1 MAVAELGYKIDSSGA
16 VVAAANLDDMTAA
29 AVRAEAGAD
38 RMAVGQRKLSAAT
51 ARSGV
56 NMRMLAPQLSQIG
69 QMYTATGQLGQAVAV
84 QAADIGLA
92 FGVAGT
98 IIGAVAG
105 VALPSLISAL
115 SDTGNEASDLE
126 GRLDILSEIMDKADS
141 ATEILEKS
149 VSELAEEYGDA
160 YDRVREFAAFQAE
173 LAQSQSARR
182 LSDQFVVLSDAIGRY
197 SVSSSEVTGPAATWA
212 SEANRNAVRAIT
224 SDFNVTTEQALAL
237 KTELDAIANANTFE
251 KQRAAMGSL
260 ISALESLGVPVSKLP
275 VDLQIAVAE
284 MITLSN
290 ETDNVDRAVKRA
302 LGQTVSW
309 ASAMASVGNEISAI
323 MSSMSSLTGGVIGN
337 AAKQTEIDAL
347 RAGKSIRDAARA
359 ATDFKAQTEFD
370 AREQGANMFERL
382 IISGERYQHERG
394 MQLDAELDREREAAR
409 ERDRITGGGGGGA
422 AGLTSEQYESK
433 LEALRTSLLNEREVL
448 EQWKLEQD
456 TLLADQR
463 AIELLGIEE
472 HNQAKLRLEEE
483 YNQRRVEI
491 AAMGE
496 ESKLSLALGGASD
509 VLGVIGQFN
518 DKAFKLAKVAAAA
531 QALISTLQGSAEA
544 LKLPYPYNLIAAA
557 QVAAKGFGLVAA
569 IKGVSS
575 SGGSASISAGGTSSA
590 AGVTATSSAADVVP
604 QTNAIIQ
611 VDSGRSRL
619 TIEEINDIITGIQS
633 QSEDGV
639 IISGIQTA

>member
-1 MAVAELGYKIDSSGA
+1 MSVAELGYKIDSSGA

-38 RMAVGQRKLSAAT
+38 RMAAGQRKLSAAIGLSSN
-51 ARSGV
+51 R
-56 NMRMLAPQLSQIG
+56 MRMIIPQASQVA
-69 QMYTATGQLGQAVAV
+69 QQFTATGNLGQAVAV

-92 FGVAGT
+92 WGTAGT

-105 VALPSLISAL
+105 IALPALISSMGGGADAAEDMEEQVESLADAVEMYRKASRDAAMSTGSMIEEYGLASEELKLVLQDFAAIEKINAIDNINATTAAINEMVTASGRFDDVSSDFGKATEFLFGTFNAL
-115 SDTGNEASDLE
+115 KRDQVAIGVEFARN
-126 GRLDILSEIMDKADS
+126 LDILESS
-141 ATEILEKS
+141 R
-149 VSELAEEYGDA
+149 DA
-160 YDRVREFAAFQAE
+160 
-173 LAQSQSARR
+173 
-182 LSDQFVVLSDAIGRY
+182 
-197 SVSSSEVTGPAATWA
+197 
-212 SEANRNAVRAIT
+212 AVRLQAAVDLRQALLDNAGGYEGLNDAQKQLLNDLGATIQQMEL
-224 SDFNVTTEQALAL
+224 FRGAVTT
-237 KTELDAIANANTFE
+237 
-251 KQRAAMGSL
+251 
-260 ISALESLGVPVSKLP
+260 
-275 VDLQIAVAE
+275 AE
-284 MITLSN
+284 
-290 ETDNVDRAVKRA
+290 
-302 LGQTVSW
+302 GQTFNW
-309 ASAMASVGNEISAI
+309 ASAMASVGDEISAI

-544 LKLPYPYNLIAAA
+544 LKLPFPYNLIAAA
-557 QVAAKGFGLVAA
+557 QVMAHGMGLVSA

-590 AGVTATSSAADVVP
+590 AGVTATSSAAEVAP

-611 VDSGRSRL
+611 VESGRSRF
-619 TIEEINDIITGIQS
+619 TVEEINDIITGIQS
-633 QSEDGV
+633 ESEDGV

>member
-1 MAVAELGYKIDSSGA
+1 MSVAELGYKIDSSGA

-38 RMAVGQRKLSAAT
+38 RMAAGQRKLGAAT

-98 IIGAVAG
+98 IIGTVAG
-105 VALPSLISAL
+105 IALPALLSSMTGASNATDEFKKAIEDANSAMEEYVSLAKEVDRNNGKSFEAAADNVRMVSDAYRDLIAIAKIEAL
-115 SDTGNEASDLE
+115 NSINA
-126 GRLDILSEIMDKADS
+126 
-141 ATEILEKS
+141 AT
-149 VSELAEEYGDA
+149 VELAESVTNYSYSLGAIGDA
-160 YDRVREFAAFQAE
+160 GDLLDVETQLRGNITVWKENREEVGLFVDALNEMKNAADLSDRYEAAVRVRDIFKSTVDVSGEMSDRQIEFWKN
-173 LAQSQSARR
+173 L
-182 LSDQFVVLSDAIGRY
+182 
-197 SVSSSEVTGPAATWA
+197 SSSVY
-212 SEANRNAVRAIT
+212 
-224 SDFNVTTEQALAL
+224 QM
-237 KTELDAIANANTFE
+237 EL
-251 KQRAAMGSL
+251 
-260 ISALESLGVPVSKLP
+260 LG
-275 VDLQIAVAE
+275 A
-284 MITLSN
+284 
-290 ETDNVDRAVKRA
+290 AVKSA
-302 LGQTVSW
+302 EGQTFDW
-309 ASAMASVGNEISAI
+309 ASAMASVGDEISAI
-323 MSSMSSLTGGVIGN
+323 MSNMSSLTGGVIGN

-409 ERDRITGGGGGGA
+409 ERDKLAGGA
-422 AGLTSEQYESK
+422 RPFELGVSDIESTIEGLRLQSEVVSQWYTQSQ
-433 LEALRTSLLNEREVL
+433 EALRMASDEELAIIGGRNE
-448 EQWKLEQD
+448 
-456 TLLADQR
+456 
-463 AIELLGIEE
+463 
-472 HNQAKLRLEEE
+472 AKLRLEQE
-483 YNQRRVEI
+483 YNERR
-491 AAMGE
+491 AALAAIGE
-496 ESKLSLALGGASD
+496 ETKLSLTLGGASD
-509 VLGVIGQFN
+509 VLSAIGQFN
-518 DKAFKLAKVAAAA
+518 EKAFKLAKVAAAA
-531 QALISTLQGSAEA
+531 QALVSTLQGSAEA

-590 AGVTATSSAADVVP
+590 AGVTATSAAAEVAP

-611 VDSGRSRL
+611 VESGRSRF
-619 TIEEINDIITGIQS
+619 TVEEINDIITGIQS
-633 QSEDGV
+633 ESEDGV